1 MAGFT
6 GNNGDLRHVLEARFN
21 RAYRRRVGKGR
32 EWSVIALS
40 DETGI
45 DQRTIREYMN
55 DRTLPNLDKFLAI
68 ARVLGAD
75 FLNEVLEGAGFE
87 GARDGGDAD
96 ENPHIAGASVS
107 ALMLQMHVALSDGKY
122 DASEKRE
129 TLELARR
136 SANALMS
143 FIAGLEMAIGGEHA

>member
-1 MAGFT
+1 MAALIK
-6 GNNGDLRHVLEARFN
+6 NSGDLRRVLEARFN

-32 EWSVIALS
+32 GWSVAALS
-40 DETGI
+40 DETCL
-45 DQRTIREYMN
+45 DQRTIREYMSEG
-55 DRTLPNLDKFLAI
+55 TLPNLEKFLSI
-68 ARVLGAD
+68 ARALGAD

-87 GARDGGDAD
+87 GARDGSDAD
-96 ENPHIAGASVS
+96 ENPHVAGASV
-107 ALMLQMHVALSDGKY
+107 AELMLQMHNALADGKY
-122 DASEKRE
+122 DDCEKRE